1 MGRFGYT
8 NELKRINREHEA
20 ARRSEKA
27 DAVVAWVALI
37 GLAALM
43 VWQMM
48 EKAA

>member
-1 MGRFGYT
+1 MRRFGYC

-20 ARRSEKA
+20 AQRSAKA
-27 DAVVAWVALI
+27 DTVIAWVALI

-43 VWQMM
+43 VWQLM

>member
-20 ARRSEKA
+20 AQRSEKA
-27 DAVVAWVALI
+27 DAVIAWVALI